1 MVNIFSSLFDSLR
14 SGLFKKEDDSIVGI
28 DIGSSSI
35 KAIQFK
41 KDKGRAVLET
51 YGELALGPYKE
62 LEVGRSTALSADKT
76 VEALTDLFREANIT
90 TKRAAIA
97 IPFKAALISLI
108 EMPALDKAKLNE
120 MIPIEARK
128 YIPVPIAEVALDW
141 WVIPKREGQ
150 IGDEPGTFE
159 EANYS
164 KKKADTVEVLVVAI
178 HKNTLD
184 DYKSIADKMG
194 LAIQPFEIET
204 FSAIRSVFG
213 HDLSATAI
221 IDMGGNS
228 TRIVIVDY
236 GIARTV
242 HTINKGS
249 QDITIALSKS
259 LGLDFAKAEELKR
272 KVGAIGKVG
281 SVTGGQSSDLLN
293 IVNPTIEYILFEAS
307 RIILNYQKKYSR
319 SIGRAIL
326 VGGGSLLRGL
336 PEIAAK
342 SLEIE
347 IKLGDPFKKLEAPA
361 FLEPVLAE
369 AGPSFSVAIG
379 VALKD
384 L

>member
-28 DIGSSSI
+28 DIGSASI

-62 LEVGRSTALSADKT
+62 LEVGRSTSLSTDKM

-90 TKRAAIA
+90 TKRAAMA

-108 EMPALDKAKLNE
+108 ELPALDKAKLNE

-141 WVIPKREGQ
+141 WVIPKREAQ
-150 IGDEPGTFE
+150 IGDDPGTFE
-159 EANYS
+159 EPGYA
-164 KKKADTVEVLVVAI
+164 KKKTETVEVLVVAI

-184 DYKSIADKMG
+184 DYKTIADKMG
-194 LAIQPFEIET
+194 LSMQPFEIET

-221 IDMGGNS
+221 IDMGASS
-228 TRIVIVDY
+228 TRVVIVDY

-259 LGLDFAKAEELKR
+259 LNLDFAKAEELKR
-272 KVGAIGKVG
+272 KVGAIGKVQSG
-281 SVTGGQSSDLLN
+281 AGQGGDLLN

-307 RIILNYQKKYSR
+307 RIMLNYQKKYSR
-319 SIGRAIL
+319 SIGKAVL

-342 SLEIE
+342 SLEME
-347 IKLGDPFKKLEAPA
+347 IKLGDPFKKLDAPA
-361 FLEPVLAE
+361 FLEPVLTE